1 MKLQLV
7 PLALLLALA
16 SACDRTPDAPAA
28 SVPVAS
34 VPDSKPAATP
44 AADPAAP
51 SVASVAATPAVAP
64 QTLSA
69 EACAPEAY
77 ADFFNDYAGSPGVR
91 AAYTADTVRVGSLD
105 KPAEAR
111 PVAKADYRDFRVGI
125 VDSRWAYL
133 DPAIKDPGSYPLLD
147 LEFKP
152 EGGKSF
158 RVEYIQA
165 EFDADDN
172 VVKTIGKRAAYV
184 FERGNDCW
192 VLSQD
197 LH

>member
-7 PLALLLALA
+7 PLALLLALG

-34 VPDSKPAATP
+34 VPDSKLDSKPAPTS
-44 AADPAAP
+44 ADPAAP
-51 SVASVAATPAVAP
+51 SVAATPAVAP
-64 QTLSA
+64 QTLPA

-77 ADFFNDYAGSPGVR
+77 ADFFNDYVGSAGVR

-111 PVAKADYRDFRVGI
+111 PVAKADYRDFKIGI

-133 DPAIKDPGSYPLLD
+133 DPAVKDPGSYPLLD

-158 RVEYIQA
+158 RVEYVHA

-172 VVKTIGKRAAYV
+172 VVKTIGKPAAYV

>member
-28 SVPVAS
+28 SAPVAS
-34 VPDSKPAATP
+34 VPDSKPTPTP

-64 QTLSA
+64 QTLPA
-69 EACAPEAY
+69 TTCAPEAY
-77 ADFFNDYAGSPGVR
+77 ADFFNEYVGSPGVR
-91 AAYTADTVRVGSLD
+91 AAYTADSVRVGSLD
-105 KPAEAR
+105 KPADAH
-111 PVAKADYRDFRVGI
+111 PVAKADYRDFKVGI

-133 DPAIKDPGSYPLLD
+133 DPAVKDPGSYPLLD

-158 RVEYIQA
+158 RVEYVQA

-172 VVKTIGKRAAYV
+172 VVKTIGKPGAYV

>member
-1 MKLQLV
+1 MKLQLI
-7 PLALLLALA
+7 PLALLLAIA
-16 SACDRTPDAPAA
+16 TACDRTPSAPAA
-28 SVPVAS
+28 APDAAPAQTAPQAAPAS
-34 VPDSKPAATP
+34 ESAPAA
-44 AADPAAP
+44 AASA
-51 SVASVAATPAVAP
+51 PAVQP
-64 QTLSA
+64 QTLPP
-69 EACAPEAY
+69 EACKPEAY

-91 AAYTADTVRVGSLD
+91 AAYTADTVRVGSLEQ
-105 KPAEAR
+105 PAQAR
-111 PVAKADYRDFRVGI
+111 AVAKADYRDFRIGI

-133 DPAIKDPGSYPLLD
+133 DPAVTDPGAYPLLD

-152 EGGKSF
+152 EGDKSF
-158 RVEYIQA
+158 RVEYVQA

-172 VVKTIGKRAAYV
+172 VVRTIGKRAAYV